1 MGALRRRPGRD
12 GSRRDGDDGVNPVTD
27 QAGDHVA
34 SVDGVMSV
42 ALTGPFYTAQL
53 PRVAPDPVT
62 ITVARTVVPGREDD
76 YLRWLELQVEAINH
90 SLKGIP
96 EERARLHICWAAG
109 TRRTPP
115 TCRSRTSS
123 I

>member
-1 MGALRRRPGRD
+1 MGGLRRRPGRD

-42 ALTGPFYTAQL
+42 ALTGPFDTAQL

-62 ITVARTVVPGREDD
+62 ITVARTVVPG
-76 YLRWLELQVEAINH
+76 QI
-90 SLKGIP
+90 G
-96 EERARLHICWAAG
+96 RAHV
-109 TRRTPP
+109 
-115 TCRSRTSS
+115 
-123 I
+123 